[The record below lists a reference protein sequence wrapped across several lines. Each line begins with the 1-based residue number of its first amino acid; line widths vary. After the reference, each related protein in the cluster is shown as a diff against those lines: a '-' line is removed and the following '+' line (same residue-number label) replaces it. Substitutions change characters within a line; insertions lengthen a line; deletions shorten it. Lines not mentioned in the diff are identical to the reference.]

1 MEYGKCNNPSIELY
15 INGFV
20 TSNVI
25 LKPKYLRKTIKTTY
39 ISSQISNKNY
49 LMSPF
54 EYNADYFKFMKPL
67 VTETRRRD
75 YLKSLHKNRRNIKST
90 TGNKEIVDM
99 FLTAIR
105 HSMPTTSS
113 IDEFTTKNFFSYPIT
128 NKNSESIIIDNILSE
143 IKSTVPNEIKFKR
156 NKSLVELKIVI
167 CNKGYESLRNFH
179 LFIHISN
186 DDYNNGVYFLKTDI
200 MTLDGENDKKMQ
212 EYRYGGDNKTINGGM
227 PYEMTIFINLPKEET
242 ILYLSYKI
250 NAEYYNSEPNYIK
263 IENIPQIIEEKIE
276 VKNTYD
282 KAEEGIKTIIENI
295 VE

>member
-1 MEYGKCNNPSIELY
+1 MSNKEIYDTNEAAKKFKPQLKELIIATSADSDVNTQEYTREINKKNKENNIFSISVIGWQEICELLNKHKKFFNLLEYGKCNNPSIELY

-143 IKSTVPNEIKFKR
+143 
-156 NKSLVELKIVI
+156 
-167 CNKGYESLRNFH
+167 
-179 LFIHISN
+179 
-186 DDYNNGVYFLKTDI
+186 
-200 MTLDGENDKKMQ
+200 
-212 EYRYGGDNKTINGGM
+212 
-227 PYEMTIFINLPKEET
+227 
-242 ILYLSYKI
+242 
-250 NAEYYNSEPNYIK
+250 
-263 IENIPQIIEEKIE
+263 
-276 VKNTYD
+276 
-282 KAEEGIKTIIENI
+282 
-295 VE
+295 